1 MQFQHIARASR
12 RVQAVNVLCH
22 HGVYMALPLQA
33 GQGQMRRVRLCMR
46 VQHFFAVELK
56 KFRRVLYKKGVRQN
70 FFRRPGP
77 LLMIQAVLRAEIRD
91 AALTRDARPAEK
103 HGAVRLFQQ
112 FFQPL
117 FHSSFRLSCQ
127 GAARPPASAAPGNTR
142 AGRPK
147 ARQRMLLCTYTRCTP
162 CRRTMQ
168 RPESRKFLRPNI
180 FHKSLENSIS

>member
-103 HGAVRLFQQ
+103 HGAVALVPTILSAVVP
-112 FFQPL
+112 FFFPP
-117 FHSSFRLSCQ
+117 FLS
-127 GAARPPASAAPGNTR
+127 GGSAA
-142 AGRPK
+142 AGLCC
-147 ARQRMLLCTYTRCTP
+147 AREHT
-162 CRRTMQ
+162 RRT
-168 RPESRKFLRPNI
+168 PEGPATHAPLHLYAVHAVPPHHAAAGKPQVFAPQHFS
-180 FHKSLENSIS
+180 